1 MENTV
6 TPHLRQM
13 ATDTEKE
20 ATQLETEMREIDI
33 LVRQTTSE
41 IERLQQKQVES
52 SARLRQVEANLE
64 AYSGTDIR
72 DAYSGSQD
80 SQMRLFM
87 MKNQLEQLQNKQRT
101 MQRYR
106 AQLEKLS
113 VLAGQG
119 AEESSF
125 APVPSGNEGDTQSTG
140 NTQTIINIIEAQ
152 EAERQHLSRQM
163 HDGPAQSLTN
173 LILQAEIVER
183 MFDSEPAKAR
193 AELGNL
199 KSSANATFQRIRDF
213 IFDLRP
219 MMLDDLGLIPT
230 LKRYVQTFEDKTHI
244 PVNLS
249 TQGERNLSSYIEVTL
264 FRAIQELLS
273 NIARHAHAS
282 RIQVSLDLQNNPIVA
297 IVEDDGGGFDAE
309 SIMAAV
315 RQRGSSGLAN
325 LEKRIE
331 MLGGHIQYQSAT
343 GRGTKVRAELP
354 AI

>member
-1 MENTV
+1 MDNTV
-6 TPHLRQM
+6 TPHLQQL
-13 ATDTEKE
+13 AADTETE
-20 ATQLETEMREIDI
+20 STQLETEMREIDI

-52 SARLRQVEANLE
+52 ASRLRQVEANLE
-64 AYSGTDIR
+64 AYSGSDIR
-72 DAYSGSQD
+72 DAYAGSQD
-80 SQMRLFM
+80 AQMRLFM
-87 MKNQLEQLQNKQRT
+87 MRNQLEQLQNKQRT
-101 MQRYR
+101 LQRYR
-106 AQLEKLS
+106 AQLDKLS
-113 VLAGQG
+113 MLSRQV
-119 AEESSF
+119 AEESAF
-125 APVPSGNEGDTQSTG
+125 APMPSGNASSESTG
-140 NTQTIINIIEAQ
+140 NTQSIVNIIEAQ
-152 EAERQHLSRQM
+152 ESERQHLSRQM

-230 LKRYVQTFEDKTHI
+230 LKRYVQTFEDKTRLT
-244 PVNLS
+244 VSLTTQGDRTLS
-249 TQGERNLSSYIEVTL
+249 TYIEVTL
-264 FRAIQELLS
+264 FRTIQELLN
-273 NIARHAHAS
+273 NISLHAHAS
-282 RIQVSLDLQNNPIVA
+282 RVQVSLDLQNNPIVVM
-297 IVEDDGGGFDAE
+297 VEDDGSGFDVE
-309 SIMAAV
+309 SVLNAV

-331 MLGGHIQYQSAT
+331 MLGGHIQFQSAT

-354 AI
+354 SA